1 MKSKFWKWSNA
12 ADSNGSELILEGTIA
27 DESWWGDE
35 VTPQGFRD
43 ELKKHT
49 GDKLTV
55 LINSGGGDVFA
66 GLSIYNALREL
77 DAEVTIKVSGLAAS
91 IASIIAMAGDNII
104 MMPGT
109 MMMIHKPSVFAMGDA
124 EDMEK
129 AKELLLGIEESIIPI
144 YMDRTGLSAEKV
156 TEMMEAETW
165 MSAEEAVAL
174 GFADSVAATV
184 KKPELADAAQNFM
197 GKFAFSM
204 SATRESVEHFISKV
218 AETSKMETP
227 TEEPDGEEDKEEEQ
241 PAPASEPTPA
251 DNPEPPAPADPAK
264 PEVVDPV
271 VPPTEDKVIK
281 TTDKDK
287 KMPTPTDKIAT
298 DQVIQPANQPEVNP
312 KADMKNYL
320 KTKAALNDFADVL
333 AANAGRE
340 ASEVKAA
347 WADHVKVKMGITN
360 PEVLLPEGVVQ
371 AIEDAFKEGGEI
383 WNLVNKTNLDVF
395 KVAWDTVTGE
405 DSRAKGHTRGD
416 DKAEEV
422 ITLDDRTIR
431 AQFIYKYLVLDKETV
446 RENRSTGALLRYVL
460 SELPRRIIR
469 ELERAIVI
477 GDGREGSSDYKIT
490 SFTSVKADA
499 ADGNT
504 FAETYTPGVDEN
516 RYEVMLHAM
525 DLLEAAGPVYL
536 VAKKGWLTGVKLEQG
551 VNGGYLFQPGANLA
565 DTFEL
570 AGIIKP
576 DWMSEDEDNDA
587 YLVVFGEYRTVG
599 DTSVEAFS
607 NFVLKT
613 NKQEYLQEIYAGG
626 ALTARKAAVAIASTD
641 ES

>member
-1 MKSKFWKWSNA
+1 MSKFWKWSNA
-12 ADSNGSELILEGTIA
+12 ADSNGSELILEGVIA

-43 ELKKHT
+43 ELKKHS

-55 LINSGGGDVFA
+55 LLNSGGGDVFA

-91 IASIIAMAGDNII
+91 IASIIAMAGDNIV
-104 MMPGT
+104 MMPGS
-109 MMMIHKPSVFAMGDA
+109 MMMIHKPSVFAMGNS

-144 YMDRTGLSAEKV
+144 YTDRTGLSIEKV

-184 KKPELADAAQNFM
+184 KKPELPEAAQNFN

-204 SATRESVEHFISKV
+204 SATRESIEHFITKV
-218 AETSKMETP
+218 AESSKMEAPEVTD
-227 TEEPDGEEDKEEEQ
+227 EEDKDKEEEQ
-241 PAPASEPTPA
+241 PV
-251 DNPEPPAPADPAK
+251 APADPAPAPEPETPAPVDPGK

-271 VPPTEDKVIK
+271 VPSTEDKVTK

-287 KMPTPTDKIAT
+287 KMNKVEDAAK
-298 DQVIQPANQPEVNP
+298 DQIIEPKNQPEVNP
-312 KADMKNYL
+312 KAEVKNYL

-333 AANAGRE
+333 AANAGRD
-340 ASEVKAA
+340 AAEVKAA
-347 WADHVKVKMGITN
+347 WAEHVKVKMGITN

-371 AIEDAFKEGGEI
+371 AIQDAFAEGGQI

-416 DKAEEV
+416 NKAEEV
-422 ITLDDRTIR
+422 ITLDDRTLR
-431 AQFIYKYLVLDKETV
+431 AQFIYKYLTLDKETV

-477 GDGREGSSDYKIT
+477 GDGREDASDYKIT
-490 SFTSVKADA
+490 SFTSVKEDA
-499 ADGNT
+499 AAGNT
-504 FAETYTPGVDEN
+504 FASTYTPGVDEN

-525 DLLEAAGPVYL
+525 DLLEAEGPVYL

-587 YLVVFGEYRTVG
+587 YLVTFSEYRTVG

-626 ALTARKAAVAIASTD
+626 ALTARKAAVAIATTD